1 MPTRTSSPPRKTLPE
16 STAWLFPEYT
26 FGKMDDEGFAN
37 VIIERILERG
47 LWDEL
52 RWLFARYGRPRIATW
67 LRQHGFRRLS
77 PCSFAYWR
85 RVLGVKRYKAPPW
98 AAASKSM
105 FWEQPE

>member
-1 MPTRTSSPPRKTLPE
+1 MPKSLSSRKTLPE
-16 STAWLFPEYT
+16 ST

-47 LWDEL
+47 SWDQL
-52 RWLFARYGRPRIATW
+52 RWLFARYSQRRVATW

-77 PCSFAYWR
+77 PRSFEYWR

-98 AAASKSM
+98 AAAARSM
-105 FWEQPE
+105 FWEQPR